1 MSPELL
7 IKLKDLVFSPR
18 NPYLSLDNLLQPYL
32 DLMAEC
38 ERETIGRCAR
48 ILETKAAA
56 STAKGP
62 MLVDD
67 NDPDAARK
75 LFAADIRALAP
86 LDNS

>member
-38 ERETIGRCAR
+38 ERETIGRCAQLIER
-48 ILETKAAA
+48 DWVGCEQI
-56 STAKGP
+56 
-62 MLVDD
+62 
-67 NDPDAARK
+67 
-75 LFAADIRALAP
+75 AADIRAL
-86 LDNS
+86 D